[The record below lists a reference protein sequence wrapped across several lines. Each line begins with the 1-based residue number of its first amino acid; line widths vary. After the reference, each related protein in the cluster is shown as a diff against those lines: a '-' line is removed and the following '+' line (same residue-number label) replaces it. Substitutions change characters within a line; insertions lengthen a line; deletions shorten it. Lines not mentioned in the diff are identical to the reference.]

1 MVSIFTCIQ
10 IASSDESNFIAYLE
24 DTYLPRSVCNG
35 ACLSCSSRVPFQ
47 YAYVPGDI
55 LLIGVFPTHSS
66 KLGSPFECGE
76 YKGNQIHRIL
86 PEAFFYGLKKMRDR
100 TGIAFGGIAFDSCDS
115 APQTI
120 RTITDFVAGDV
131 KLSSP
136 GTSRYVDPKK
146 ARFVL
151 GGFNS
156 GVTVPLTMLLT
167 NLGIPVVSYAAS
179 SPDLDDRLNFPY
191 FLRSVPSDVEQ
202 AKAMVS
208 VIQEMKWEYVSVLYV
223 DNNYGTKG
231 KQAFIDIATTAG
243 ICVTKPPLA
252 LSQVRK
258 ENEDNDVLT
267 LLRNQKPEVVVLF
280 VIEERVAQ
288 FLHNQQEQFERIG
301 QSDNIVYLASED
313 WGQSQHVL
321 QQGKARTLGSI
332 TLRLESSNSAD
343 KASFADY
350 MTGKSLSTQT
360 LYNPFFNELWANEF
374 QCSPDV
380 TFDSRFKTPCA
391 ENLKIP
397 GAMATEWENN
407 QRIVHTLNAM
417 YAIGDGIKQQ
427 RDKLCQGRVEFICQ
441 DFVDHPDIVTAAIQ
455 NAR

>member
-1 MVSIFTCIQ
+1 MVSIFIQ

-35 ACLSCSSRVPFQ
+35 ACLSCSSQVPFQ

-76 YKGNQIHRIL
+76 YKRNQIHRIL

-136 GTSRYVDPKK
+136 GTSRYIDPKK

-360 LYNPFFNELWANEF
+360 VYNPFFNELWANEF
-374 QCSPDV
+374 QCSPDA
-380 TFDSRFKTPCA
+380 TFDSRFKIPCA

-427 RDKLCQGRVEFICQ
+427 RDKLCQGRGEFICQ

>member
-1 MVSIFTCIQ
+1 
-10 IASSDESNFIAYLE
+10 
-24 DTYLPRSVCNG
+24 
-35 ACLSCSSRVPFQ
+35 
-47 YAYVPGDI
+47 
-55 LLIGVFPTHSS
+55 
-66 KLGSPFECGE
+66 
-76 YKGNQIHRIL
+76 
-86 PEAFFYGLKKMRDR
+86 MRDR
-100 TGIAFGGIAFDSCDS
+100 TGITFGGIAFDSCES

-120 RTITDFVAGDV
+120 RTITDFMAGDV
-131 KLSSP
+131 TLSNP
-136 GTSRYVDPKK
+136 GTSSGVDPKK
-146 ARFVL
+146 ARLVL

-156 GVTVPLTMLLT
+156 GVTVPMTMLLT

-208 VIQEMKWEYVSVLYV
+208 VIKEMKWEYVSVLYV

-231 KQAFIDIATTAG
+231 KQAFIDIATAAG
-243 ICVTKPPLA
+243 ICVTQPPLA

-321 QQGKARTLGSI
+321 QEGKTRTLGSI
-332 TLRLESSNSAD
+332 TLKLESSNSAD
-343 KASFADY
+343 KSSFADY
-350 MTGKSLSTQT
+350 MTGRSAATQT
-360 LYNPFFNELWANEF
+360 AYNPFFNEFWANEF
-374 QCSPDV
+374 QCSPDA
-380 TFDSRFKTPCA
+380 TFDSRFNTPCT
-391 ENLKIP
+391 ENLRIQESKAS
-397 GAMATEWENN
+397 GWENN

-417 YAIGDGIKQQ
+417 FAIGDGIKQE
-427 RDKLCQGRVEFICQ
+427 RDKLCQGKNVFICQ
-441 DFVDHPDIVTAAIQ
+441 DFIDRPGIITEAIQ
-455 NAR
+455 NARY